1 MNISFKGQ
9 ERICVPL
16 MRNDYEKINKAVLE
30 IPEAV
35 STTKPVWGFIEGLS
49 LLKIG
54 LGVRTGLLA
63 LLCPGNS

>member
-1 MNISFKGQ
+1 MNISFKDQ

-35 STTKPVWGFIEGLS
+35 STTKPV
-49 LLKIG
+49 
-54 LGVRTGLLA
+54 
-63 LLCPGNS
+63 